1 MQSDFTVIVPV
12 YNVADYLEQC
22 VQSIQDAVVQ
32 QDEIILVCGDSVD
45 GSNKCAVRL
54 QEKYSNVKVIWQ
66 TGTGAS
72 NARNCGLR
80 HANGEYILFVDGD
93 DFLDANVLSQLLEQI
108 RSGQHK
114 FDMLF
119 TDFYRYKQ
127 KIEQT
132 VCIRQFG
139 KEYIC
144 GAEKIIG
151 KMTGRECFWNIWRC
165 IYRREFLIQNKIEF
179 WENAYAEDLDFTIRA
194 FLKKPLACFVPIA
207 YYHYRLG
214 RTGSLMNC
222 TPSKRVMSTLTVIAY
237 DINILKASNEIW
249 KQKLIDVLQYEYILN
264 IALIHELPQE
274 QKKQALGIIK
284 PEVLRPTCDGLVRV
298 MSIML
303 RLFGVRMMAAVLSQ
317 IKRLKRWKE
326 GRTL

>member
-32 QDEIILVCGDSVD
+32 KDEIILVCGDSGD
-45 GSNKCAVRL
+45 GSDECAARL
-54 QEKYSNVKVIWQ
+54 QEKYSNVKIIRQ

-93 DFLDANVLSQLLEQI
+93 DFVDANVLSRLLDQI

-119 TDFYRYKQ
+119 TDFYRYKRM
-127 KIEQT
+127 IEQT
-132 VCIRQFG
+132 VSIRQFG
-139 KEYIC
+139 EDYIS
-144 GAEKIIG
+144 GTEKIIG
-151 KMTGRECFWNIWRC
+151 KLTGRECFWNIWRC
-165 IYRREFLIQNKIEF
+165 IYRREFLVQNKIEF

-194 FLKKPLACFVPIA
+194 FLKKPFACFVPTA

-214 RTGSLMNC
+214 RIGSLMNC
-222 TPSKRVMSTLTVIAY
+222 TPSKRVLSTLTVIAY
-237 DINILKASNEIW
+237 DINLLKASDEIW
-249 KQKLIDVLQYEYILN
+249 KQKLIDALQYEYILN
-264 IALIHELPQE
+264 LALIHELPHGQ
-274 QKKQALGIIK
+274 QKKALEIIK
-284 PEVLRPTCDGLVRV
+284 LEVLSPTCDGLVRA

-303 RLFGVRMMAAVLSQ
+303 RLFGVRITAAVLSQ
-317 IKRLKRWKE
+317 IKRLKRRKE